1 VDGTLAKTIIS
12 KPDHI
17 MAQNGRMLPR
27 RCDVEYVS
35 FSAHADYLQTRSFIR
50 QLKPGHVVLVH
61 GAEKE
66 MKRMA
71 VRLKTMLLNE
81 REEDHVRVDTPK
93 NTQRVFFEFLQTK
106 VAKVIGQM
114 AEECESAEMAAVMRG
129 GGGGDVATN
138 RTIIKIKGILVNQ
151 NFSHKIL
158 STNDI
163 KTYTDL
169 TVNKIQ
175 QKLHVPFW
183 NNFELVEYFLGQ
195 VFDHVER
202 IDGSSSSSSSSS
214 SSTSKMQSDK
224 DDEEESV
231 LVEHVIR
238 VVRKKPDRILLSW
251 NASPKNDMIADA
263 CVAVV
268 RSAETGSASVRLTSK
283 ICSHG
288 HGGGTNGGEGT
299 KKHSEPLTLQ
309 ECQLELENG
318 MRNVLRFTFDE
329 IAVDLV
335 ESEEGSEGGEG
346 GEGGGKS
353 SMSKDYDTS
362 LAVVADGVSAIV
374 RCMVQPEKDLFK
386 SVVVEDCSDENVKK
400 TLLRVVM
407 NVMGSIQVRPTVE

>member
-1 VDGTLAKTIIS
+1 
-12 KPDHI
+12 
-17 MAQNGRMLPR
+17 
-27 RCDVEYVS
+27 
-35 FSAHADYLQTRSFIR
+35 
-50 QLKPGHVVLVH
+50 VH

-71 VRLKTMLLNE
+71 IRLKTMLINE
-81 REEDHVRVDTPK
+81 REDDRVRVDTPR
-93 NTQRVFFEFLQTK
+93 NTQRIFFEFLQTK

-114 AEECESAEMAAVMRG
+114 AEECESAEMSARIGSGA
-129 GGGGDVATN
+129 DVASN

-158 STNDI
+158 STNDM

-202 IDGSSSSSSSSS
+202 IDNNSQRITKSSK
-214 SSTSKMQSDK
+214 TTEE
-224 DDEEESV
+224 DEAV
-231 LVEHVIR
+231 LVEHVIK

-251 NASPKNDMIADA
+251 NASPTNDMIADA

-268 RSAETGSASVRLTSK
+268 RSAETGSASVQLTSK
-283 ICSHG
+283 ICSCG
-288 HGGGTNGGEGT
+288 HGGGTNAGGALPE
-299 KKHSEPLTLQ
+299 KEKLTLQ
-309 ECQLELENG
+309 ECQLDLENG

-335 ESEEGSEGGEG
+335 ELVNEEKED
-346 GEGGGKS
+346 
-353 SMSKDYDTS
+353 MHFDTA
-362 LAVVADGVSAIV
+362 LTVVADGKSAAV
-374 RCMVQPEKDLFK
+374 KCVLQPEKDMFK
-386 SVVVEDCSDENVKK
+386 SVVIEDCDDENLKK

-407 NVMGSIQVRPTVE
+407 NVMGVTKVRPDV

>member
-1 VDGTLAKTIIS
+1 MIG
-12 KPDHI
+12 KPDNI
-17 MAQNGRMLPR
+17 VSQSGRVLPR

-50 QLKPGHVVLVH
+50 QLRPNHVVLVH

-71 VRLKTMLLNE
+71 IRLKTMLINE
-81 REEDHVRVDTPK
+81 REDDRVRVDTPR
-93 NTQRVFFEFLQTK
+93 NTQRIFFEFLQTK

-114 AEECESAEMAAVMRG
+114 AEECESAEMSARIGSGA
-129 GGGGDVATN
+129 DVASN

-158 STNDI
+158 STNDM

-202 IDGSSSSSSSSS
+202 IDNNSQRITKSSK
-214 SSTSKMQSDK
+214 TTEE
-224 DDEEESV
+224 DEAV
-231 LVEHVIR
+231 LVEHVIK

-251 NASPKNDMIADA
+251 NASPTNDMIADA

-268 RSAETGSASVRLTSK
+268 RSAETGSASVQLTSK
-283 ICSHG
+283 ICSCG
-288 HGGGTNGGEGT
+288 HGGGTNAGGALPE
-299 KKHSEPLTLQ
+299 KEKLTLQ
-309 ECQLELENG
+309 ECQLDLENG

-335 ESEEGSEGGEG
+335 ELVNEEKED
-346 GEGGGKS
+346 
-353 SMSKDYDTS
+353 MHFDTA
-362 LAVVADGVSAIV
+362 LTVVADGKSAAV
-374 RCMVQPEKDLFK
+374 KCVLQPEKDMFK
-386 SVVVEDCSDENVKK
+386 SVVIEDCDDENLKK

-407 NVMGSIQVRPTVE
+407 NVMGVTKVRPDV